1 MSRKVKTL
9 HTTVHIGDRV
19 QIGDSIITIGDK
31 SGRRVRLGVESRHRV
46 TIFQNDK
53 PLAQE
58 CLNESNT
65 GDNHGT
71 YSHCQLSTAN

>member
-58 CLNESNT
+58 CLTETST
-65 GDNHGT
+65 GGNHGT
-71 YSHCQLSTAN
+71 DHHHHKRTAN